1 MSPDPC
7 PAARAVPASSG
18 PLRNS
23 ALQGLATPLSEK
35 SASPRASSVLFLLP
49 NPNLSTLQ
57 AFPCFLLVGAPIDC
71 QVGLFSPGL
80 SLRPP
85 CVINQ
90 VLAQLFSAVSLRKID
105 LHQGA
110 PNHNDRSL
118 HPLSGHASRAVIPSG
133 ARHLLAGGWRK
144 PG

>member
-18 PLRNS
+18 PPRNS

-57 AFPCFLLVGAPIDC
+57 AFPCFLLVGAPIVHPD
-71 QVGLFSPGL
+71 P
-80 SLRPP
+80 
-85 CVINQ
+85 
-90 VLAQLFSAVSLRKID
+90 D
-105 LHQGA
+105 HQGCAHQSSASQITMTA
-110 PNHNDRSL
+110 PSTLLPAMRRALPSRPQVRNSL
-118 HPLSGHASRAVIPSG
+118 PP
-133 ARHLLAGGWRK
+133 
-144 PG
+144 P